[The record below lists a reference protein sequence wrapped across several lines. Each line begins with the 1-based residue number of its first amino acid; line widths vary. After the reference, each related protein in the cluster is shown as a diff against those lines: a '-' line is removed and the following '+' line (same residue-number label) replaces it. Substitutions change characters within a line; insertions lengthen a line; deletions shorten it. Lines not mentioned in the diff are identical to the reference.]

1 MMSARFRFVVVVGI
15 VLVTAFVTA
24 GRKGRALSLCA
35 IAEEPEKYSDLFL
48 RVKGTFYGYSTGTM
62 HINGSECDPGGNA
75 WATIAL
81 GDSLEL
87 TTENQALLESVAG
100 LGSRR
105 EYVKAEVIVDGRIS
119 DLKQRCFAPEFTI
132 HVTRL
137 EPLTPVFVM
146 QLPVDQE

>member
-1 MMSARFRFVVVVGI
+1 MMTARFRSVLAVGI

-24 GRKGRALSLCA
+24 GRRGRALSLCA

-48 RVKGTFYGYSTGTM
+48 CVKGIFYGYSTGTM

-75 WATIAL
+75 WATIVL
-81 GDSLEL
+81 GDSFEL
-87 TTENQALLESVAG
+87 TPENQALLESVAR
-100 LGSRR
+100 LSSRR
-105 EYVKAEVIVDGRIS
+105 EYVKAEVIVDGRIE

-137 EPLTPVFVM
+137 EPLTPVFVAH
-146 QLPVDQE
+146 LPVDEE